1 MKMQLEEFNW
11 TGEMTEELAEF
22 FTPKHK
28 IDKVL
33 VAAKTYTERK
43 QMNDW
48 VRKEEECKNKIKQ
61 LEEERKLF

>member
-1 MKMQLEEFNW
+1 
-11 TGEMTEELAEF
+11 MTEELANF

-33 VAAKTYTERK
+33 VAAKTYTHK
-43 QMNDW
+43 IKMNDW
-48 VRKEEECKNKIKQ
+48 TRKEEEYMNKIKQ